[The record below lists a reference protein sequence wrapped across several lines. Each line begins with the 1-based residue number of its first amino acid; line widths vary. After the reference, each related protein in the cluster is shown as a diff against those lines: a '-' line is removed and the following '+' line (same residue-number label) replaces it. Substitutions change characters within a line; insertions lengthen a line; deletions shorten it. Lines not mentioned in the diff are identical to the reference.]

1 MYEIYIYNI
10 PYSAK
15 AKFSLTFRAQKKT
28 PAEERDWTQS
38 TLLRLIQ
45 EEENHNVPKTAPLQ
59 PIKGT
64 PRPRVS
70 PPKKAAA
77 PPAPPPPSVVPEAPA
92 APQAVVPDIP
102 NSFQSPKAIPV
113 DTATGVS
120 DF

>member
-1 MYEIYIYNI
+1 MYEIHIYNI

-15 AKFSLTFRAQKKT
+15 AKFSLLFRAQPKKT

-45 EEENHNVPKTAPLQ
+45 EEENHNVPKTAPL
-59 PIKGT
+59 PAIKGT

-77 PPAPPPPSVVPEAPA
+77 PPAPPPPPVVPEAPA

-102 NSFQSPKAIPV
+102 NSFQSPIPV
-113 DTATGVS
+113 DMATGVS